1 MINHDDAKYTYQ
13 NKRIGRLL
21 FDEYLDDIE
30 NPTERITQSYFLCFG
45 FYKKINIEPGRCI
58 HQGIAHHDPIEG
70 SSLVKAART
79 NSMKPLEENNMHPI
93 TQTNIT

>member
-30 NPTERITQSYFLCFG
+30 NPTEIIT
-45 FYKKINIEPGRCI
+45 
-58 HQGIAHHDPIEG
+58 
-70 SSLVKAART
+70 VKF
-79 NSMKPLEENNMHPI
+79 PLFRLL
-93 TQTNIT
+93 